1 LRADSPECRYQ
12 ARLSHKSRALEQ
24 TPTAAP
30 RAGAGTAATASLYS
44 VVAGTPVP
52 VRVDDPTTKSQLAGF
67 VRQPQA
73 EGAVAPH
80 RLAPRMKARRLRRDE
95 AGPLRELR
103 LRALTDAP
111 RELGCFLDEEAA
123 FPSSYWRAIAE
134 DTQVADRR
142 VSVVADDG
150 DQLVGMVGG
159 DWDEQSGRVHL
170 VALWVEP
177 SSRGRGVGKALVAEV
192 LSWARE
198 RQAHR
203 VELWVVD
210 DALAAAALY
219 ASCGFVE
226 TGVHQAVPYSPK
238 QTERLLVRLM

>member
-1 LRADSPECRYQ
+1 
-12 ARLSHKSRALEQ
+12 
-24 TPTAAP
+24 
-30 RAGAGTAATASLYS
+30 
-44 VVAGTPVP
+44 
-52 VRVDDPTTKSQLAGF
+52 
-67 VRQPQA
+67 
-73 EGAVAPH
+73 
-80 RLAPRMKARRLRRDE
+80 MKARRLRRDE

-134 DTQVADRR
+134 DTQAADRR
-142 VSVVADDG
+142 VSIVADDG
-150 DQLVGMVGG
+150 EQLVGMVGG

-226 TGVHQAVPYSPK
+226 TGVHQAVPYSPE
-238 QTERLLVRLM
+238 QTEKLLVRLM